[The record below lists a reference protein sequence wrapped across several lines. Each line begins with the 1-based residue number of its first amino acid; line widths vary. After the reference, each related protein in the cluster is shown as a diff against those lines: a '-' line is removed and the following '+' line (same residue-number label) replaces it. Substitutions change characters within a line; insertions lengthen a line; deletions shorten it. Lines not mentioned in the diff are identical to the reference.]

1 MRNAHPVRDLHVPGS
16 TLIQVAFLCSHEPRS
31 PLADCSDF
39 PLPLC
44 GYPLSVHVCCCN
56 PDEHVA
62 NPPPCQMPGASY
74 RLAQEML
81 VRLSCSSDPT
91 LEPLRAAAV
100 ALYSAQEPEHHAA
113 AASTGGAEG
122 PRAAGGGSGM
132 STRTPQRNV
141 PDMGP
146 LGEFLLGRWRE
157 EEAHELVLLARSR
170 ATGGG
175 H

>member
-1 MRNAHPVRDLHVPGS
+1 
-16 TLIQVAFLCSHEPRS
+16 
-31 PLADCSDF
+31 
-39 PLPLC
+39 
-44 GYPLSVHVCCCN
+44 
-56 PDEHVA
+56 
-62 NPPPCQMPGASY
+62 MPGASY

-113 AASTGGAEG
+113 AAAAGGTEG
-122 PRAAGGGSGM
+122 SVAAGGGSGSSM
-132 STRTPQRNV
+132 STRNV

-170 ATGGG
+170 VTGGG